1 MYTNTSMPPTMK
13 IPMTT
18 HFPIS
23 SAKEPSTTFPK
34 QRPST
39 AMTAAT
45 TIAVQIA
52 KRLQKVRLSIIT
64 QSIRAE
70 TVSLSRSDLHP
81 FKISSSPN
89 GSYAS
94 SLHSRLTA
102 LHSSASTVCHWPM
115 DGQLSS
121 RLDHA
126 EHPLRLIRR
135 RISHFQVHP

>member
-1 MYTNTSMPPTMK
+1 MYANTSKVPTMK

-70 TVSLSRSDLHP
+70 TVSFACSDLHP
-81 FKISSSPN
+81 FKISSSPI
-89 GSYAS
+89 GSYDPS
-94 SLHSRLTA
+94 FTSNNTVPLSNDRKECHQPMGMFSMLPPGTISTTA
-102 LHSSASTVCHWPM
+102 VRAPVTS
-115 DGQLSS
+115 
-121 RLDHA
+121 
-126 EHPLRLIRR
+126 
-135 RISHFQVHP
+135 